1 MKNLFTLFVLFFGFG
16 MQFLQAQT
24 SAPLN
29 KQQTVDY
36 IEKLAKISYKHQS
49 WTITNVGL
57 NGKSL
62 TITYSDGE
70 IVRKDLQLPYPLKI
84 AKKDCGYAVA
94 FDTVEEK
101 FIISCLQLEDD
112 AKRLKKAT
120 EHLIEIF
127 KTEKN
132 TDPFGD

>member
-1 MKNLFTLFVLFFGFG
+1 MKNLFTFFVLFLGFG
-16 MQFLQAQT
+16 IQLLQAQK

-36 IEKLAKISYKHQS
+36 IEKLAKISYKYQNF
-49 WTITNVGL
+49 TITTIGL
-57 NGKSL
+57 NGKNL

-70 IVRKDLQLPYPLKI
+70 IVRKDLQLPYALKI

-101 FIISCLQLEDD
+101 FIIGCLQLEDD
-112 AKRLKKAT
+112 AKRLKKAL
-120 EHLIEIF
+120 EHLIEIL